1 MDRLFAE
8 LSGFTLF
15 SIAAILIAALIFH
28 VRWTRRTSAIG
39 PTILTTLGIF
49 FCFAGIAWGLLDFN
63 PSNVRDSVPHL
74 LQGIRTSFWA
84 SVAGIFCALTLKFR
98 VALLGDPKLS
108 AAGSQEGATVGD
120 LAHLLTRLTHSIA
133 GNEDST
139 LLSQL
144 KLLRSDNNEH
154 LDRLNKSFDRYAEKM
169 AEANSKALIEAL
181 SQVIRDFNTKLN
193 EQFGENFKQLNA
205 AVEKLVVWQ
214 AQYETQLNALI
225 EQETATRKSMTE
237 AALRYT
243 DLVSKSSR
251 FTDVASSLEALLS
264 GLNTQRDQ
272 LTAGLRSLAELVNT
286 AATGLPT
293 IEKRIVEMTRQIES
307 GVRENQDALGAVIK
321 TSAQA
326 VQAHQQQLTTVL
338 SKSLETANKDLNS
351 HLRQASEDAKKQIVL
366 LDKALEEEL
375 TKSIET
381 LGRQLAAL
389 SQKFVQDYTPLTDR
403 LQQLV
408 RASRVA

>member
-1 MDRLFAE
+1 MERLFRE
-8 LSGFTLF
+8 LNGFTLF
-15 SIAAILIAALIFH
+15 SIAIILIVGLVFH
-28 VRWTRRTSAIG
+28 VRWTRRTAAIG
-39 PTILTTLGIF
+39 PTILTTLGIL
-49 FCFAGIAWGLLDFN
+49 FCFAGIAWGLLDFD
-63 PSNVRDSVPHL
+63 PAKVRESVPHL

-84 SVAGIFCALTLKFR
+84 SVAGIAGALSLKFR
-98 VALLGDPKLS
+98 MVLFGDPKLPT
-108 AAGSQEGATVGD
+108 AGKQEGATIGD
-120 LAHLLTRLTHSIA
+120 LANLLSRLSYSIA
-133 GNEDST
+133 GNDDST

-144 KLLRSDNNEH
+144 KLLRSDSNDR
-154 LDRLNKSFDRYAEKM
+154 LDRLNTSFERYAERM

-214 AQYETQLNALI
+214 RQYEAQLNALI

-243 DLVSKSSR
+243 DLVTKSSR
-251 FTDVASSLEALLS
+251 FTDVAASLEALLTA
-264 GLNTQRDQ
+264 LNTQRDQ
-272 LTAGLRSLAELVNT
+272 LTTALRSLAELVNT
-286 AATGLPT
+286 ASTGLQT
-293 IEKRIVEMTRQIES
+293 MEKRIIEMTRQIEN
-307 GVRENQDALGAVIK
+307 GVRENQSTLSAVMK
-321 TSAQA
+321 TSEQA

-338 SKSLETANKDLNS
+338 SESLKAVNKDLNS

-389 SQKFVQDYTPLTDR
+389 SQKFVQDYSPLTDR
-403 LQQLV
+403 LQRLV
-408 RASRVA
+408 QASRVA